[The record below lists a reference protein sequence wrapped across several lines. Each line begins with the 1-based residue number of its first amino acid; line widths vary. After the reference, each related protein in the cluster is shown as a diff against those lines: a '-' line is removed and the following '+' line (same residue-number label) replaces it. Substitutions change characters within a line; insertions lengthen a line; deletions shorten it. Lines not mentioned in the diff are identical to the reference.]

1 MELTIWRN
9 QIKKLP
15 LLSLNAKLEIFKRL
29 YLNIMALAALTPL
42 VTLERVMRNLVS
54 NVGRKLFRNESGAA
68 LLEYSVLL
76 GVILVVAIGSMIF
89 AGDWVSQRWGDLQA
103 QLETVPAD
111 GTAPAPAPAPAPTP

>member
-1 MELTIWRN
+1 MR
-9 QIKKLP
+9 KL
-15 LLSLNAKLEIFKRL
+15 F
-29 YLNIMALAALTPL
+29 
-42 VTLERVMRNLVS
+42 S

-89 AGDWVSQRWGDLQA
+89 AGEWVSQRWADLQG

-111 GTAPAPAPAPAPTP
+111 GTTTGGTTTGGTTTGGTTTGGTTTGG